1 MTSRKNRPKLIESVD
16 GSASRYR
23 RAVLC
28 QSEFPWSIYLAHEN
42 HSSCRDV
49 RHRFHDFGMH
59 RLRAAHRSQSR
70 CGSRNDVSPAPRVIT
85 GLPAGYRTR
94 VYRAVDYYY
103 YDNVYY
109 RRHPA
114 GGYEVIARLGELGK
128 AGFGVAAG
136 TSSA

>member
-1 MTSRKNRPKLIESVD
+1 MKIILLVATFVTGFTTSGCIVYERRTVPNRVVVQETI
-16 GSASRYR
+16 
-23 RAVLC
+23 
-28 QSEFPWSIYLAHEN
+28 
-42 HSSCRDV
+42 
-49 RHRFHDFGMH
+49 
-59 RLRAAHRSQSR
+59 
-70 CGSRNDVSPAPRVIT
+70 VSPAPRVVT

>member
-1 MTSRKNRPKLIESVD
+1 
-16 GSASRYR
+16 
-23 RAVLC
+23 
-28 QSEFPWSIYLAHEN
+28 
-42 HSSCRDV
+42 
-49 RHRFHDFGMH
+49 MH
-59 RLRAAHRSQSR
+59 RLRAAHVPNRVVVQETI
-70 CGSRNDVSPAPRVIT
+70 VSPAPRVIT